1 MEPEFLGA
9 STPTSVTD
17 ADSTAERN
25 RARRLLVE
33 QMSKLS
39 EELASLQSRDETE
52 EPKGAVGGRSRSLA
66 ETVHHQAGWA
76 GSPTEI
82 EYEATGGRRNIAP
95 SESSLVLAG
104 YKLRDRAARGERDSL
119 RDRDRVTD

>member
-1 MEPEFLGA
+1 MTENQQYKFLLVKFMEPEFLGA
-9 STPTSVTD
+9 SMPTSVTD

-33 QMSKLS
+33 QISKLS

-66 ETVHHQAGWA
+66 ETVHHQAGW
-76 GSPTEI
+76 STRP
-82 EYEATGGRRNIAP
+82 R
-95 SESSLVLAG
+95 
-104 YKLRDRAARGERDSL
+104 
-119 RDRDRVTD
+119 